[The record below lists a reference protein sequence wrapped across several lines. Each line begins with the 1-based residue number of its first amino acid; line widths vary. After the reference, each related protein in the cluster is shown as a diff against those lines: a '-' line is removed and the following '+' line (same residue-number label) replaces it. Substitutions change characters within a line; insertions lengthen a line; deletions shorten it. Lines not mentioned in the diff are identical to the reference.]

1 MANQLTYLV
10 KELTSVKM
18 KMPKAEAAALM
29 QRETD
34 EKIDDL
40 EQKMERKIETLKTQL
55 FEFED

>member
-1 MANQLTYLV
+1 
-10 KELTSVKM
+10 
-18 KMPKAEAAALM
+18 MPKAEAAALM